1 MLNLLFNT
9 LLTIALHNT
18 QKRRRRKEKATY
30 GPLTRYSA
38 VLQVFTIKELDL
50 SDTNQQ
56 PGSTEL

>member
-1 MLNLLFNT
+1 M
-9 LLTIALHNT
+9 

-38 VLQVFTIKELDL
+38 VLQLFTIKELDL